1 MGLIDRHDRAK
12 PHGDRGQLPEV
23 RHQPGVRVG
32 RQTLAIDL
40 FTVVIHLLFGQPAF
54 KEGTRINTWR
64 AVALDIDK
72 VATKVAA
79 GRPEEVVEAHFIEGG
94 ARHIA
99 GDMAANA
106 AVLAVG
112 TCHHRRHVPANHGA
126 DLALHEEVT
135 GHGCLAVDRNGV
147 AMRRSD

>member
-1 MGLIDRHDRAK
+1 MR
-12 PHGDRGQLPEV
+12 V
-23 RHQPGVRVG
+23 RRQP
-32 RQTLAIDL
+32 LAIDL
-40 FTVVIHLLFGQPAF
+40 LTVVIHLLFGQPAF
-54 KEGTRINTWR
+54 KEGTRVNTWR

-72 VATKVAA
+72 VATKVAV
-79 GRPEEVVEAHFIEGG
+79 GRPEEVVEAHFIKGG

-99 GDMAANA
+99 SDMAANT

-112 TCHHRRHVPANHGA
+112 TRHHRRHVPANHGA
-126 DLALHEEVT
+126 DLALHEEVP